1 MPDYSIMSFSSAPG
15 VPFNLDGRIL
25 FSSGN
30 YELVHLTL
38 QTGETME
45 KHTQPFDIVFFV
57 VEGRG
62 SLVVGEESAEIDEL
76 TAVYVHSGVPRAWT
90 NSGNRPLKIL
100 VNKLLATH

>member
-1 MPDYSIMSFSSAPG
+1 MPDHSILSLSSAPG
-15 VPFNLDGRIL
+15 VPYNLDGRIL
-25 FSSGN
+25 FSSDN

-38 QTGETME
+38 QAGESME

-62 SLVVGEESAEIDEL
+62 SLAVGEAVTEIDEL

-100 VNKLLATH
+100 VNKLFTTH